1 MTDTVITKEQI
12 RNLILAEKIRPS
24 DLFGVE
30 VLTEDPAVKGYV
42 EEQKRSATAGEYAHR
57 KRTEEGFDKARKELD
72 DQLKAKDDEIGK
84 YRMEAAKLKVGD
96 LFATERTKR
105 QLNERQ
111 AKFVEK
117 QISKFTP
124 AKIEDL
130 EKEFGSFMDA
140 KIDEERVLA
149 KDVYGIEDN
158 KDTKSKDKKSGGAEP
173 DASKPE
179 PKGAE
184 KYLNPAT
191 NPFIKTT

>member
-30 VLTEDPAVKGYV
+30 VLTEDPVVKGFV
-42 EEQKRSATAGEYAHR
+42 DDQKRHATAGEYAHR
-57 KRTEEGFDKARKELD
+57 KRTEEGFDKARKELE
-72 DQLKAKDDEIGK
+72 DQLKAKDGEIGK
-84 YRMEAAKLKVGD
+84 YRMEAAKLKVRE

-105 QLNERQ
+105 NLNERQ

-117 QISKFTP
+117 RLSRFAPSKLD
-124 AKIEDL
+124 EL
-130 EKEFGSFMDA
+130 EKEFGSFLDTE
-140 KIDEERVLA
+140 IDEYGRLA
-149 KDVYGIEDN
+149 KEVFGVEDG
-158 KDTKSKDKKSGGAEP
+158 KDTGGKDKKSSGAEP